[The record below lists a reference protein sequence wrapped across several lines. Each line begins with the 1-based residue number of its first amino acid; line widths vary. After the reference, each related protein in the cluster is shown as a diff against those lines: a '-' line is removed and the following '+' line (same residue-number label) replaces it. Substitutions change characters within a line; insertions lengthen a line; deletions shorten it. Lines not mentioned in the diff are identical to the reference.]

1 MSLILEK
8 PSAWLPRAWV
18 DGMAACKRLEPVG
31 VIACKHVWAD
41 IVRDPMVRPCV
52 KCGKEGGLR
61 KWMISASDL
70 QMHSY
75 EKVEY
80 SPRVRICLPSK

>member
-1 MSLILEK
+1 MSITLEK
-8 PSAWLPRAWV
+8 PSARLPRAWV
-18 DGMAACKRLEPVG
+18 EDLVARKRLLPVG

-70 QMHSY
+70 QMHSCK
-75 EKVEY
+75 KVEY
-80 SPRVRICLPSK
+80 APRVRIRLSSK

>member
-1 MSLILEK
+1 MSITLEK
-8 PSAWLPRAWV
+8 PSARLPRAWA
-18 DGMAACKRLEPVG
+18 DGMAACKRLESVG